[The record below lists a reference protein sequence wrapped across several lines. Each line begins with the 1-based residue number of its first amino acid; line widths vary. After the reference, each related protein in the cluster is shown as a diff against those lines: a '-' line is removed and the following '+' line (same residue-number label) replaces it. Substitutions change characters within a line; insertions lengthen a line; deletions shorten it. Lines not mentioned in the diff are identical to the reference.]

1 MADQLASAI
10 AANVLGKLGS
20 IVWREFGMIVKIEG
34 ELKELTDTMT
44 TIEAVLLDAEE
55 KQASNRALSNWIGK
69 LKDIFHEIEEVLDEV
84 EYQVQRKRANDKYGR
99 TIKEVCDFSSRT
111 KAFWSRHFQ
120 VVDKIKSIREKLGK
134 IAGEKDQF
142 DLTAARVEDRRV
154 IDTRR
159 EMTHSF
165 VPPSDVIGRNN
176 YKENI
181 ISDLLREPNGNQNV
195 NVIRIDGIG
204 GLGKTTVAKLV
215 YDDECVAHHFE
226 LRMWVCVS
234 EDFDVPRLIREILME
249 SGVRID
255 ENSRPRNRLQTK
267 MREKLKNK
275 RFLLVLDDV
284 WNEDRNKWNELK
296 DLLLGGA
303 KGSKI
308 LVTTRTNKVASIM
321 STVSSYT
328 LEGLSEKDSLSLF
341 IKYAF
346 NEGEDKQYPNLL
358 EIGKEIVKKCKGV
371 PLAIRTLGSLL
382 FSKVNE
388 REWKFVRDNEI
399 WRLEQKEGD
408 ILPALQL
415 SYDPM
420 PSHLKQCFS
429 FCSLFPKNYL
439 FDSGKLIAFWMAH
452 GLLNKKPNTQDGEL
466 EDVGDMYFKELW
478 SRSFFQDVE
487 KDFWNNGYQFK
498 MHDLVHDLALKV
510 AEEVCSAYD
519 FQKKCAKTV
528 RHLSFSH
535 DGRQVPSFFDTISSD
550 VRTTLFQTKQQ
561 ELILVEKCILR
572 FKCLRVLCL
581 SDSCFEVLSSSIGNL
596 QHLRYLSLAGNE
608 KIKKLPNS
616 ICKLYN
622 LQTLLLHGCSRLERL
637 PKDTRKMISLRHLT
651 VTTTN
656 VFLFENG
663 ENCLNSLQFLL
674 ISRCPRL
681 ENLFQRMEKS
691 LANLRT
697 LIISGCESLTSLNLD
712 VKCLTALEALVI
724 EDCKVLTLQKE
735 RHVLPFL
742 TGTEDDRDL
751 KFKIRK
757 LKIYNLPELESL
769 PPWLEGSANTLQFL
783 SISFCENFMALP
795 EAEWGSDLKSL
806 EIIGCPKLSSLPKDR
821 LDHCTKRIDDRILS

>member
-1 MADQLASAI
+1 
-10 AANVLGKLGS
+10 
-20 IVWREFGMIVKIEG
+20 
-34 ELKELTDTMT
+34 
-44 TIEAVLLDAEE
+44 
-55 KQASNRALSNWIGK
+55 
-69 LKDIFHEIEEVLDEV
+69 
-84 EYQVQRKRANDKYGR
+84 
-99 TIKEVCDFSSRT
+99 
-111 KAFWSRHFQ
+111 
-120 VVDKIKSIREKLGK
+120 
-134 IAGEKDQF
+134 
-142 DLTAARVEDRRV
+142 
-154 IDTRR
+154 
-159 EMTHSF
+159 
-165 VPPSDVIGRNN
+165 
-176 YKENI
+176 
-181 ISDLLREPNGNQNV
+181 
-195 NVIRIDGIG
+195 
-204 GLGKTTVAKLV
+204 
-215 YDDECVAHHFE
+215 
-226 LRMWVCVS
+226 
-234 EDFDVPRLIREILME
+234 
-249 SGVRID
+249 
-255 ENSRPRNRLQTK
+255 
-267 MREKLKNK
+267 
-275 RFLLVLDDV
+275 
-284 WNEDRNKWNELK
+284 
-296 DLLLGGA
+296 
-303 KGSKI
+303 
-308 LVTTRTNKVASIM
+308 VTTRTNKVASIM

-510 AEEVCSAYD
+510 AEEVCSADD
-519 FQKKCAKTV
+519 FHTQNNAKTV

-608 KIKKLPNS
+608 KIKKLPDS

-622 LQTLLLHGCSRLERL
+622 LQTLLLQGCSRLERL

-656 VFLFENG
+656 EFLFGNG

-674 ISRCPRL
+674 ISRCPGL
-681 ENLFQRMEKS
+681 ENLFQRMGKS

-697 LIISGCESLTSLNLD
+697 LIVSGCESLTSLNLD

-821 LDHCTKRIDDRILS
+821 LIALRELTIEYCPELIRKCKEEDSFKIDHIATVRLQE